1 MCDKDWLI
9 EDERERERES
19 LIRRIN
25 NYKEVED
32 NHVVFI
38 VCHMASYYYYYRS
51 RPSMSPGGLAHGG
64 DR

>member
-1 MCDKDWLI
+1 M
-9 EDERERERES
+9 RERERES

-38 VCHMASYYYYYRS
+38 VCHMASYSYYYYCTTVQD
-51 RPSMSPGGLAHGG
+51 RP
-64 DR
+64 